1 MGFIGQFSALLKQL
15 PYIPSIISLS
25 IHIIQVIVCLKPSY
39 LPTNLPFSLTN
50 LPTSLARN
58 GVGGRDTHHPW
69 LVIINLF
76 SKLTAAKMLYIF
88 AILEYICKV
97 SKVPN
102 IQASKSMMINLEHM
116 N

>member
-1 MGFIGQFSALLKQL
+1 VSEAFIPTYKPTLISYKPPNLLGKKW
-15 PYIPSIISLS
+15 S
-25 IHIIQVIVCLKPSY
+25 
-39 LPTNLPFSLTN
+39 
-50 LPTSLARN
+50 
-58 GVGGRDTHHPW
+58 GWRDTHHPW

-88 AILEYICKV
+88 AIPEYICKV

-102 IQASKSMMINLEHM
+102 IQASKSMMMNSEHM